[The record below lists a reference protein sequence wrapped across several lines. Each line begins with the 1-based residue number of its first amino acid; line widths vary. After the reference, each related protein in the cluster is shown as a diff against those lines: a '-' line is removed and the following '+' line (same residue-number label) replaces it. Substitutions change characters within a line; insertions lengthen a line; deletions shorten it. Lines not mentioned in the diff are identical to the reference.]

1 MDRSDPKYVID
12 TCSLTE
18 LRRRYP
24 DDVFPGA
31 WEAITVMADSGIL
44 ISSTE
49 VGLELEAQD
58 DLVTDWARKH
68 SFIFVPLFPSIQL
81 KAQEIL
87 SDFTNL
93 IDDKNLKSSADP
105 FLIATAIIKG
115 CTVVTEE
122 TPSGKDAKI
131 VKIPN
136 VCATIGIS
144 CINLIE
150 LLRIERVK
158 LEIKRN

>member
-1 MDRSDPKYVID
+1 MDNTSPKYIID

-24 DDVFPGA
+24 KDVFPGV
-31 WEAITVMADSGIL
+31 WEAISDLANSGLL

-49 VGLELEAQD
+49 VKLELEAQD

-68 SFIFVPLFPSIQL
+68 SFIFIQL
-81 KAQEIL
+81 LPPIQEKAHDIL
-87 SDFTNL
+87 SIFPNL

-105 FLIATAIIKG
+105 FLIATALVKG
-115 CTVVTEE
+115 CTIVTEE
-122 TPSGKDAKI
+122 MPSGKDAKF

-136 VCATIGIS
+136 VCAKLGVI

-150 LLRIERVK
+150 LLRIENVR
-158 LEIKRN
+158 LDIKRN

>member
-1 MDRSDPKYVID
+1 MNDRKPKYVVD

-31 WEAITVMADSGIL
+31 WEAITDMADSGIL

-49 VGLELEAQD
+49 VKLELEAQD

-68 SFIFVPLFPSIQL
+68 SFIFIPLITPIQE
-81 KAQEIL
+81 KAIEIL
-87 SDFTNL
+87 STFTNL

-105 FLIATAIIKG
+105 FLIATALIKG

-122 TPSGKDAKI
+122 IPSGKDAKL

-136 VCATIGIS
+136 VCAIFGIP
-144 CINLIE
+144 CINLLE
-150 LLRIERVK
+150 LFRIERVK
-158 LEIKRN
+158 LDIKRT

>member
-1 MDRSDPKYVID
+1 MGDSKPKYVID

-24 DDVFPGA
+24 NDVFPGA
-31 WEAITVMADSGIL
+31 WEALTDMANSGML

-49 VGLELEAQD
+49 VKLELETQD
-58 DLVTDWARKH
+58 DQVTDWARKH
-68 SFIFVPLFPSIQL
+68 SIIFVPLLPLIQE
-81 KAQEIL
+81 KAREIL
-87 SDFTNL
+87 SAFPNL

-105 FLIATAIIKG
+105 FLIATAHVNG
-115 CTVVTEE
+115 CTIVTEE
-122 TPSGKDAKI
+122 MPSGKGANF

-136 VCATIGIS
+136 VCAELGIS
-144 CINLIE
+144 CINLVE
-150 LLRIERVK
+150 LLRIEKVK

>member
-1 MDRSDPKYVID
+1 MDNANPKYVVD
-12 TCSLTE
+12 TCSFTE

-31 WEAITVMADSGIL
+31 WEAISDMANSGIL

-49 VGLELEAQD
+49 VRLELEAQD
-58 DLVTDWARKH
+58 DSVTDWARKH
-68 SFIFVPLFPSIQL
+68 SFIFVPLFSTIQV

-87 SDFTNL
+87 SAFTNL

-122 TPSGKDAKI
+122 TLSGKGAKL

-136 VCATIGIS
+136 VCATFSIP
-144 CINLIE
+144 CINLLE
-150 LLRIERVK
+150 LLRIEKVK
-158 LEIKRN
+158 LDIKRN